1 MAMTK
6 NKKWLKWR
14 VAAVIWV
21 LICLATALTYAI
33 PLVSLESRVKAAF
46 IYNFAKFVEW
56 PEQALPDKDDTILLC
71 AIEDT
76 DFGQAFDLIEEKIV
90 KGRKVVYQCCPKS
103 SRALDTC
110 HIVYLNSQDPKIV
123 QEVLRSLKGR
133 HVLTVGE
140 LDGFVQLGGIINL
153 YSSDNKIRFEIN
165 VDAANRAGLKLS
177 SQLLKL
183 AKIYREEPK

>member
-1 MAMTK
+1 MAITK
-6 NKKWLKWR
+6 NNKWRKWR
-14 VAAVIWV
+14 VGVVVWV
-21 LICLATALTYAI
+21 LICLASVLTHAT
-33 PLVSLESRVKAAF
+33 PPADLESRVKAAF

-56 PEQALPDKDDTILLC
+56 PEQVLQGKDNTILLC

-90 KGRKVVYQCCPKS
+90 KGRKMVYQCCPRLS
-103 SRALDTC
+103 SELNVC
-110 HIVYLNSQDPKIV
+110 HIVYLNSQDPKII

-133 HVLTVGE
+133 HVLTIGE
-140 LDGFVQLGGIINL
+140 QEGFVQLGGIINL